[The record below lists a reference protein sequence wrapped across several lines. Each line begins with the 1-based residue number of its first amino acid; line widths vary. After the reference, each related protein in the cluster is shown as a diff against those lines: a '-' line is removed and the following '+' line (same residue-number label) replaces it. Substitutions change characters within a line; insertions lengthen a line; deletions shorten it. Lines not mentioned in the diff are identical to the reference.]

1 MKLLLDTHTFLWWDN
16 EPAKLSRNVLNAC
29 FDPQNTLFLSVV
41 SVWELQ
47 IKLQIGKLDLRL
59 PLSDV
64 LDDHRRKGLLI
75 VSLEVTDIL
84 GLAAL
89 PMIHRDP
96 FDRLLVSQARRTGF
110 PLVSRDPL
118 IANYGV
124 TTLW

>member
-118 IANYGV
+118 IANDGV